1 MKRRRAIA
9 VPKGVKQA
17 AVWLKWPILG
27 FLLCGGQVAG
37 MYAPFALAAV
47 AAAGIRLPG
56 LSAVLGVAGGTF
68 AWMDFQS
75 GLRCTAVALLIF
87 AANTAL
93 YDTALYRKA
102 WFRPVCTAGFFL
114 LVQSIYLL
122 GRDSRSWLLALC
134 AAAAAAG
141 AAWLPGTKLE
151 KWGVLCALA
160 LAAVPVSAFSF
171 SLGRTLLMALLMCL
185 CRGCSVSQGA
195 ALGGCL
201 GLLADLADK
210 EPVILYAVL
219 LGAGGAA
226 GSFLLRRLPRLP
238 AAVCAAG
245 VCGGLSLLFGQDV
258 LPVTLWE
265 CMAGAAV
272 FAIAPERLLPQRY
285 AAGKRAESPSPSA
298 TPYARPAAALRALYD
313 SFFRGEQ
320 PSPPENP
327 AILFDRAAQEVC
339 SGCVLRTDCWQAH
352 YSDTYSAFN
361 DACPKLLARGRAEA
375 QDFPLHFS
383 ARCVHFPALVQAID
397 RQAHDY
403 LLRQQFHRQLQ
414 EVQASAREQ
423 YACFS
428 ELLDQAAVP
437 ASGSGCIGYRVSSS
451 LRPRA
456 GERLCGDQV
465 ESFEVGE
472 DVFLLLCDGMGSG
485 QEAHRE
491 AAMTARLLRQFLEA
505 GIKASPALKTLNA
518 AMKLRGETHGGFST
532 VDLAV
537 MQRKSGSIRLYKC
550 GAAPSYLKR
559 GGSVRRF
566 CSDTPPTGLSDSP
579 LPPDQVNIPVQA
591 GDFLVLVSDGIADQ
605 SCDEWLMNLLAGWNG
620 SSTEELTGLI
630 LAESRCRKGL
640 GDDCA
645 VAVLYLPP
653 AGENQKTAV

>member
-1 MKRRRAIA
+1 M
-9 VPKGVKQA
+9 
-17 AVWLKWPILG
+17 
-27 FLLCGGQVAG
+27 
-37 MYAPFALAAV
+37 
-47 AAAGIRLPG
+47 
-56 LSAVLGVAGGTF
+56 
-68 AWMDFQS
+68 
-75 GLRCTAVALLIF
+75 
-87 AANTAL
+87 
-93 YDTALYRKA
+93 
-102 WFRPVCTAGFFL
+102 
-114 LVQSIYLL
+114 
-122 GRDSRSWLLALC
+122 
-134 AAAAAAG
+134 
-141 AAWLPGTKLE
+141 
-151 KWGVLCALA
+151 
-160 LAAVPVSAFSF
+160 
-171 SLGRTLLMALLMCL
+171 
-185 CRGCSVSQGA
+185 
-195 ALGGCL
+195 
-201 GLLADLADK
+201 
-210 EPVILYAVL
+210 
-219 LGAGGAA
+219 
-226 GSFLLRRLPRLP
+226 
-238 AAVCAAG
+238 
-245 VCGGLSLLFGQDV
+245 
-258 LPVTLWE
+258 
-265 CMAGAAV
+265 
-272 FAIAPERLLPQRY
+272 
-285 AAGKRAESPSPSA
+285 
-298 TPYARPAAALRALYD
+298 
-313 SFFRGEQ
+313 
-320 PSPPENP
+320 
-327 AILFDRAAQEVC
+327 
-339 SGCVLRTDCWQAH
+339 
-352 YSDTYSAFN
+352 
-361 DACPKLLARGRAEA
+361 
-375 QDFPLHFS
+375 
-383 ARCVHFPALVQAID
+383 HFPALVQAID

-423 YACFS
+423 YARFS

-451 LRPRA
+451 LRPKA

-645 VAVLYLPP
+645 VAVLHLPP